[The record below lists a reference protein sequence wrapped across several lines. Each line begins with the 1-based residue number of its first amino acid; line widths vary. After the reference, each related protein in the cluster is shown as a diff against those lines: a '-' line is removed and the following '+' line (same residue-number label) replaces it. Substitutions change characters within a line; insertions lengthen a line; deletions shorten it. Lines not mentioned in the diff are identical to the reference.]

1 VANEGIVDANYDG
14 GTLADRFDIEAL
26 VEDLTLLLVYVTSW
40 RTDGPESLGAL
51 CSWKGYD
58 FEVLEALADKGYVV
72 SGSRRSKSVTLTREG
87 VREASKMEDFLLD
100 ACGERYKRRDAEARL
115 KARRET
121 EFFCEIC
128 QHPVTAPYWY
138 YEPFEQFCLGKITRE
153 KIIDLLR
160 RYQRWHW
167 HTDAEKISRGRF
179 LRNLSMGMGFDDA
192 AKDAKEFA
200 QRMVPTESES
210 NLKNDR

>member
-14 GTLADRFDIEAL
+14 RALADRFDTQTL

-40 RTDGPESLGAL
+40 RTDGPASLGAL

-58 FEVLEALADKGYVV
+58 FGILDALADKGYIV
-72 SGSRRSKSVTLTREG
+72 SGSRRSKSVALTQDG
-87 VREASKMEDFLLD
+87 IREASKIEASLLD

-115 KARRET
+115 KARRDT

-138 YEPFEQFCLGKITRE
+138 YEPFEQFCQGKITRE
-153 KIIDLLR
+153 RIVELLR
-160 RYQRWHW
+160 RYHRRHW
-167 HTDAEKISRGRF
+167 HTDAEKISRDRF
-179 LRNLSMGMGFDDA
+179 FHDLSKGMDFDEA
-192 AKDAKEFA
+192 AKEAREFA
-200 QRMVPTESES
+200 QRMVPTELES
-210 NLKNDR
+210 NMKNDR